1 LTLLLNLLKVLGLD
15 IPARVAELKARIEQ
29 RVEDAADQA
38 VHVVQ
43 DIAVTVALVCC
54 AAITALA
61 AIAVGLVALARWVA
75 DLYGPFAG
83 LAAVGGLLL
92 LVTVILAVVAVR
104 RPRSARRV
112 KSPAEVLQSAAK
124 RSATYADAA
133 RRLHAA
139 QAEPADAGGLT
150 SAAAST
156 PQGGAGSSMG
166 DFGKLI
172 GFLLPLLISAAPASG
187 GGLMGTLSAAWRSGA
202 HRAAGETLE
211 GAAKMVR
218 EGDRTNLLAAVGA
231 AVLFGWLV
239 SGRTFSWASRGTDNR
254 SGTMERQ
261 KNEFGLGAEGASA
274 SAGGQMKDW
283 QRSGAEALSR
293 GKEAASAAGAS
304 AAGAEA
310 ASSGASA
317 VQSLRSEIKN
327 IQDMVTRLAA
337 QSGREA
343 VDSARH
349 AAAAATERV
358 GDVAGDLARSSAD
371 AAAAATDRAKSVTGE
386 LEGMARRNPMG
397 VIAGAVVI
405 GVLIGVFGRRS

>member
-1 LTLLLNLLKVLGLD
+1 MTLLLNLLKAFGLD

-75 DLYGPFAG
+75 DLYDPFAG
-83 LAAVGGLLL
+83 LAAVGGILL

-104 RPRSARRV
+104 RPRSARR
-112 KSPAEVLQSAAK
+112 EVLQSAAK

-139 QAEPADAGGLT
+139 QAEPAQAGGLT

-239 SGRTFSWASRGTDNR
+239 SGRTFSCASRGTDNR

-293 GKEAASAAGAS
+293 GKEAASAAGAEAGSS
-304 AAGAEA
+304 A
-310 ASSGASA
+310 ASA
-317 VQSLRSEIKN
+317 VQSVRGEIKN
-327 IQDMVTRLAA
+327 IQDMVMRLAA

-343 VDSARH
+343 VGSARN
-349 AAAAATERV
+349 AAAAAAERV

-371 AAAAATDRAKSVTGE
+371 AAAAATDRAKSVAGE

>member
-1 LTLLLNLLKVLGLD
+1 LTLLLNLLKAFGLD

-139 QAEPADAGGLT
+139 QAEPAQAGGLT

-172 GFLLPLLISAAPASG
+172 GFLLPLLTSAAPASG

-293 GKEAASAAGAS
+293 GKEAASAAGA
-304 AAGAEA
+304 EA

-349 AAAAATERV
+349 AAAAAAERV

-371 AAAAATDRAKSVTGE
+371 AAAAATDRAKSVAGE

>member
-1 LTLLLNLLKVLGLD
+1 MTLLLNLLKAFGLD

-83 LAAVGGLLL
+83 LAAVGGILL

-104 RPRSARRV
+104 RPRSARR
-112 KSPAEVLQSAAK
+112 EVLQSAAK

-139 QAEPADAGGLT
+139 QAEPAQAGGLT
-150 SAAAST
+150 SPAAST

-172 GFLLPLLISAAPASG
+172 GFLLPLLTSAAPASG

-293 GKEAASAAGAS
+293 GKEAASAAGAEAGSS
-304 AAGAEA
+304 A
-310 ASSGASA
+310 ASA
-317 VQSLRSEIKN
+317 VQSLRGEIKN
-327 IQDMVTRLAA
+327 IQDMVMRLAA

-343 VDSARH
+343 VGSARN
-349 AAAAATERV
+349 AAAAAAERV

-371 AAAAATDRAKSVTGE
+371 AAAAATDRAKSVAGE

>member
-1 LTLLLNLLKVLGLD
+1 MLLLNLLKAFGLD

-139 QAEPADAGGLT
+139 QAEPAQAGGLT

-293 GKEAASAAGAS
+293 GKEAASAAGA
-304 AAGAEA
+304 EA

-349 AAAAATERV
+349 AAAAAAERV

-371 AAAAATDRAKSVTGE
+371 AAAAATDRAKSVAGE

>member
-1 LTLLLNLLKVLGLD
+1 MLLLNLLKAFGLD
-15 IPARVAELKARIEQ
+15 IPARFAELRARIEH

-38 VHVVQ
+38 MHAVQ
-43 DIAVTVALVCC
+43 DIVVTAALVCC

-75 DLYGPFAG
+75 DFYGPFAG

-92 LVTVILAVVAVR
+92 LVTVILAVVAVA

-112 KSPAEVLQSAAK
+112 KSLAEVLQSAAK
-124 RSATYADAA
+124 GSATYADAA
-133 RRLHAA
+133 RRLQAA
-139 QAEPADAGGLT
+139 QAEPAQAGGRT
-150 SAAAST
+150 SPAASA
-156 PQGGAGSSMG
+156 PQGGSGQALG
-166 DFGKLI
+166 DIGKLV

-187 GGLMGTLSAAWRSGA
+187 GGLIGALSAAWRSGA
-202 HRAAGETLE
+202 HRTAGETLE

-218 EGDRTNLLAAVGA
+218 DGDRTNLLAVIGA

-239 SGRTFSWASRGTDNR
+239 SGRTLSWPAGGTGNR
-254 SGTMERQ
+254 SRTMERQ
-261 KNEFGLGAEGASA
+261 KNDLGQGAESASA
-274 SAGGQMKDW
+274 SAGGPMKDW
-283 QRSGAEALSR
+283 QGSGADALSR
-293 GKEAASAAGAS
+293 GKEAASVAGA
-304 AAGAEA
+304 GA
-310 ASSGASA
+310 ASSAAAA
-317 VQSLRSEIKN
+317 VQSLRSEIRN

-337 QSGREA
+337 QSGRET
-343 VDSARH
+343 VESARS
-349 AAAAATERV
+349 AAAAAAERV

-371 AAAAATDRAKSVTGE
+371 AAAAATDRAKALGGE

>member
-1 LTLLLNLLKVLGLD
+1 MLLLNLLKAFGLD

-139 QAEPADAGGLT
+139 QAEPAQAGGLT

-211 GAAKMVR
+211 GAAKMIR

-293 GKEAASAAGAS
+293 GKEAASAAGA
-304 AAGAEA
+304 EA

-349 AAAAATERV
+349 AAAAAAERV

-371 AAAAATDRAKSVTGE
+371 AAAAATDRAKSVAGE

>member
-1 LTLLLNLLKVLGLD
+1 MTLLLNLLKAFGLD

-83 LAAVGGLLL
+83 LAAVGGILL

-104 RPRSARRV
+104 RPRSARR
-112 KSPAEVLQSAAK
+112 EVLQSAAK

-139 QAEPADAGGLT
+139 QAEPAQAGGLT
-150 SAAAST
+150 SPAAST

-172 GFLLPLLISAAPASG
+172 GFLLPLLTSAAPASG

-293 GKEAASAAGAS
+293 GKEAASAAGA
-304 AAGAEA
+304 EA

-349 AAAAATERV
+349 AAAAAAERV

-371 AAAAATDRAKSVTGE
+371 AAAAATDRAKSVAGE

>member
-1 LTLLLNLLKVLGLD
+1 LTLLLNLLKAFGLD

-139 QAEPADAGGLT
+139 QAEPAQAGGLT

-293 GKEAASAAGAS
+293 GKEAASAAGA
-304 AAGAEA
+304 EA

-349 AAAAATERV
+349 AAAAAAERV
-358 GDVAGDLARSSAD
+358 GDVAGDLARSSAH
-371 AAAAATDRAKSVTGE
+371 AAAAATDRAKSVAGE

>member
-1 LTLLLNLLKVLGLD
+1 MTLLLNLLKAFGLD

-92 LVTVILAVVAVR
+92 LVTVIFAVVAVR

-139 QAEPADAGGLT
+139 QAEPAQAGGLT

-293 GKEAASAAGAS
+293 GKEAASAAGA
-304 AAGAEA
+304 EA

-349 AAAAATERV
+349 AAAAAAERV

-371 AAAAATDRAKSVTGE
+371 AAAAATDRAKSVAGE

>member
-1 LTLLLNLLKVLGLD
+1 LTLLLNLLKAFGLD

-83 LAAVGGLLL
+83 LAAVGGILL

-139 QAEPADAGGLT
+139 QAEPAQAGGLT

-254 SGTMERQ
+254 SRTMERQ
-261 KNEFGLGAEGASA
+261 KNEFGLGAESASA

-293 GKEAASAAGAS
+293 GKEAAS

-349 AAAAATERV
+349 AAAAAAERV

-371 AAAAATDRAKSVTGE
+371 AAAAATDRAKSVAGE

>member
-1 LTLLLNLLKVLGLD
+1 LTLLLNLLKAFGLD

-83 LAAVGGLLL
+83 LAAVGGILL

-104 RPRSARRV
+104 RPRSARR
-112 KSPAEVLQSAAK
+112 EVLQSAAK

-139 QAEPADAGGLT
+139 QAEPAQAGGLT
-150 SAAAST
+150 SPAAST

-239 SGRTFSWASRGTDNR
+239 SGRTFSCASRGTDNR

-293 GKEAASAAGAS
+293 GKEAASAAGA
-304 AAGAEA
+304 EA

-349 AAAAATERV
+349 AAAAAAERV

-371 AAAAATDRAKSVTGE
+371 AAAAATDRAKSVAGE

>member
-1 LTLLLNLLKVLGLD
+1 LTLLLNLLKVFGLD

-133 RRLHAA
+133 RRLDAA
-139 QAEPADAGGLT
+139 QAEPAQAGGLT

-202 HRAAGETLE
+202 HRTAGETLE

-261 KNEFGLGAEGASA
+261 KNEFGLGAEAASA
-274 SAGGQMKDW
+274 TAGGQMKDW

-293 GKEAASAAGAS
+293 GKEAASAAGA
-304 AAGAEA
+304 EA
-310 ASSGASA
+310 ASSGVSA

-327 IQDMVTRLAA
+327 IQDMLTRLAV

-349 AAAAATERV
+349 AAAAAAERV

-371 AAAAATDRAKSVTGE
+371 AAAAATDRAKSVAGE

>member
-1 LTLLLNLLKVLGLD
+1 MTLLLNLLKAFGLD

-92 LVTVILAVVAVR
+92 VVTVILAVVAVT

-139 QAEPADAGGLT
+139 QAEPAQAGGLT

-218 EGDRTNLLAAVGA
+218 EGDRTNVLAVVGA

-261 KNEFGLGAEGASA
+261 KNEFGLGAESASA

-293 GKEAASAAGAS
+293 GKEAAS

-349 AAAAATERV
+349 AAAAAAERV

-371 AAAAATDRAKSVTGE
+371 AAAAATDRAKSVAGE

>member
-1 LTLLLNLLKVLGLD
+1 MTLLLNLLKVFGLD

-139 QAEPADAGGLT
+139 QAEPAHAGGLT

-293 GKEAASAAGAS
+293 GKEAASAAGA
-304 AAGAEA
+304 EA

>member
-1 LTLLLNLLKVLGLD
+1 LTLLLNLLKAFGLD

-83 LAAVGGLLL
+83 LAAVGGILL

-139 QAEPADAGGLT
+139 QAEPAQAGGLT

-293 GKEAASAAGAS
+293 GKEAASAAGA
-304 AAGAEA
+304 EA

-349 AAAAATERV
+349 AAAAAAERV

-371 AAAAATDRAKSVTGE
+371 AAAAATDRAKSVAGE

>member
-1 LTLLLNLLKVLGLD
+1 LTLLLNLLKAFGLD
-15 IPARVAELKARIEQ
+15 IPARVAELKARVEQ

-54 AAITALA
+54 AAITAFA

-139 QAEPADAGGLT
+139 QAEPAQAGGLT

-293 GKEAASAAGAS
+293 GKEAASAAGA
-304 AAGAEA
+304 EA

-337 QSGREA
+337 QSGRDA

-349 AAAAATERV
+349 AAAAAAERV

-371 AAAAATDRAKSVTGE
+371 AAAAATNRAKSVAGE

>member
-1 LTLLLNLLKVLGLD
+1 MTLLLNLLKAFGLD

-139 QAEPADAGGLT
+139 QAEPAQAGGLT

-293 GKEAASAAGAS
+293 GKEAASAAGA
-304 AAGAEA
+304 EA

-349 AAAAATERV
+349 AAAAAAERV

-371 AAAAATDRAKSVTGE
+371 AAAAATDRAKSVAGE

>member
-1 LTLLLNLLKVLGLD
+1 MTLLLNLLKAFGLD

-83 LAAVGGLLL
+83 LAAVGGILL

-139 QAEPADAGGLT
+139 QAEPAQAGGLT

-254 SGTMERQ
+254 SRTMERQ

-293 GKEAASAAGAS
+293 GKEAAS

-349 AAAAATERV
+349 AAAAAAERV

-371 AAAAATDRAKSVTGE
+371 AAAAATDRAKSVAGE

>member
-1 LTLLLNLLKVLGLD
+1 MLLLNLLKAFGLD
-15 IPARVAELKARIEQ
+15 IPARIAELKARIEQ

-43 DIAVTVALVCC
+43 DIVVTAALVCC

-92 LVTVILAVVAVR
+92 LATVILAVVAVT

-133 RRLHAA
+133 RGLHAA
-139 QAEPADAGGLT
+139 QAEPAQAGGRT

-156 PQGGAGSSMG
+156 PRGGAGSSVG

-218 EGDRTNLLAAVGA
+218 EGDRTNLLAVVGA

-254 SGTMERQ
+254 SRTMERQ
-261 KNEFGLGAEGASA
+261 KNEFGLGAESASA

-293 GKEAASAAGAS
+293 GKDTAS

-310 ASSGASA
+310 ASSAASA
-317 VQSLRSEIKN
+317 VQSLRGEIKN

-343 VDSARH
+343 VDSARN
-349 AAAAATERV
+349 AAAAAAERV

-371 AAAAATDRAKSVTGE
+371 AAAAATDRAKSFAGD

>member
-1 LTLLLNLLKVLGLD
+1 MLFLNLLKAFGLD

-92 LVTVILAVVAVR
+92 VVTVILAVVAVT

-218 EGDRTNLLAAVGA
+218 EGDRTNVLAVVGA

-254 SGTMERQ
+254 SRTMERQ
-261 KNEFGLGAEGASA
+261 KNEFGLGAESASA

-293 GKEAASAAGAS
+293 GKEAASAAGA
-304 AAGAEA
+304 EA
-310 ASSGASA
+310 ASSAASA
-317 VQSLRSEIKN
+317 VQSLRGEIKN
-327 IQDMVTRLAA
+327 IQDMVMRLAA

-343 VDSARH
+343 VGSARN
-349 AAAAATERV
+349 AAAAAAERV

-371 AAAAATDRAKSVTGE
+371 AAAAATDRAKSLAGE

>member
-1 LTLLLNLLKVLGLD
+1 LTLLLNLLKAFGLD

-83 LAAVGGLLL
+83 LAAVGGILL

-104 RPRSARRV
+104 RPRSARR
-112 KSPAEVLQSAAK
+112 EVLQSAAK

-139 QAEPADAGGLT
+139 QAEPAQAGGLT
-150 SAAAST
+150 SPAAST

-293 GKEAASAAGAS
+293 GKEAASAAGA
-304 AAGAEA
+304 EA

-349 AAAAATERV
+349 AAAAAAERV

-371 AAAAATDRAKSVTGE
+371 AAAAATDRAKSVAGE

>member
-1 LTLLLNLLKVLGLD
+1 MTLLLNLLKAFGLD

-139 QAEPADAGGLT
+139 QAEPAQAGGLT

-172 GFLLPLLISAAPASG
+172 GFLLPLLTSAAPASG

-293 GKEAASAAGAS
+293 GKEAASAAGA
-304 AAGAEA
+304 EA

-349 AAAAATERV
+349 AAAAAAERV

-371 AAAAATDRAKSVTGE
+371 AAAAATDRAKSVAGE

-405 GVLIGVFGRRS
+405 GVLIGVLGRRS

>member
-1 LTLLLNLLKVLGLD
+1 LTLLLNLLKVFGLD

-54 AAITALA
+54 AAITAFA

-139 QAEPADAGGLT
+139 QAEPAHAGGLT

-293 GKEAASAAGAS
+293 GKEAASAAGA
-304 AAGAEA
+304 EA

-337 QSGREA
+337 QSGRDA

-349 AAAAATERV
+349 AAAAAAERV

-371 AAAAATDRAKSVTGE
+371 AAAAATDRAKSVAGE

>member
-1 LTLLLNLLKVLGLD
+1 MLLLNLLKAFGLD

-92 LVTVILAVVAVR
+92 LVTVILAVVAAT

-139 QAEPADAGGLT
+139 QAEPAQAGGLT

-218 EGDRTNLLAAVGA
+218 EGDRTNLLAVVGA

-254 SGTMERQ
+254 SRTMERQ
-261 KNEFGLGAEGASA
+261 KNEFGLGAESASA
-274 SAGGQMKDW
+274 PAGGQMKDW

-293 GKEAASAAGAS
+293 GKEAAS

-349 AAAAATERV
+349 AAAAAAERV

-371 AAAAATDRAKSVTGE
+371 AAAAATDRAKSLAGE

>member
-1 LTLLLNLLKVLGLD
+1 MTLLLNLLKAFGLD

-61 AIAVGLVALARWVA
+61 AIAVGLVALVRWVA

-139 QAEPADAGGLT
+139 QAEPAQAGGLT

-202 HRAAGETLE
+202 HRTAGETLE

-293 GKEAASAAGAS
+293 GKEAASAAGA
-304 AAGAEA
+304 EA

-349 AAAAATERV
+349 AAAAAAERV

-371 AAAAATDRAKSVTGE
+371 AAAAATDRAKSVAGE

>member
-1 LTLLLNLLKVLGLD
+1 MTLLLNLLKAFGLD

-124 RSATYADAA
+124 RSATYGDAA

-139 QAEPADAGGLT
+139 QAEPAQAGGLT

-254 SGTMERQ
+254 SRTMERQ

-293 GKEAASAAGAS
+293 GKEAAS

-349 AAAAATERV
+349 AAAAAAERV

-371 AAAAATDRAKSVTGE
+371 AAAAATDRAKSVAGE

>member
-1 LTLLLNLLKVLGLD
+1 MTLLLNLLKAFGLD
-15 IPARVAELKARIEQ
+15 IPAHVAELKARIEQ

-139 QAEPADAGGLT
+139 QAEPAQAGGLT

-293 GKEAASAAGAS
+293 GKEAASAAGA
-304 AAGAEA
+304 EA

-349 AAAAATERV
+349 AAAAAAERV

-371 AAAAATDRAKSVTGE
+371 AAAAATDRAKSVAGE

>member
-1 LTLLLNLLKVLGLD
+1 MTLLLNLLKAFGLD

-133 RRLHAA
+133 PRLHAA
-139 QAEPADAGGLT
+139 QAEPAQAGGLT

-293 GKEAASAAGAS
+293 GKEAASAAGA
-304 AAGAEA
+304 EA

>member
-1 LTLLLNLLKVLGLD
+1 MLFLNLLKAFGLD

-29 RVEDAADQA
+29 RVEDTADQA

-139 QAEPADAGGLT
+139 QAEPAHAGGLT

-293 GKEAASAAGAS
+293 GKEAASAAGA
-304 AAGAEA
+304 EA

-371 AAAAATDRAKSVTGE
+371 AAAAATDRAKSVAGE

>member
-1 LTLLLNLLKVLGLD
+1 LTLLLNLLKAFGLD

-83 LAAVGGLLL
+83 LAAVGGILL

-139 QAEPADAGGLT
+139 QAEPAQAGGLT

-239 SGRTFSWASRGTDNR
+239 SGRTFSCASRGTDNR

-293 GKEAASAAGAS
+293 GKEAASAAGA
-304 AAGAEA
+304 EA

-349 AAAAATERV
+349 AAAAAAERV

-371 AAAAATDRAKSVTGE
+371 AAAAATDRAKSVAGE